1 MKKNTYSAE
10 AKELLDKMTL
20 QEKIGQLNQK
30 LYGFGIYERNG
41 EEISFSQEF
50 KDEVEKYGG
59 LGTLYGLYRADPWS
73 QKNYENGLYGENA
86 VKAYNKM
93 QEYVLNIPDCV
104 FPHY

>member
-41 EEISFSQEF
+41 KKSPLVRS
-50 KDEVEKYGG
+50 
-59 LGTLYGLYRADPWS
+59 L
-73 QKNYENGLYGENA
+73 
-86 VKAYNKM
+86 KM
-93 QEYVLNIPDCV
+93 K
-104 FPHY
+104 